1 MRKSFVLVCVVV
13 LAACLFGL
21 VNCQPKGT
29 TIAMIPKSLDNPV
42 FLDSK
47 TGGEKAAKELGVQ
60 FIWTGSNT
68 ADAANQVTVIEG
80 LIQKKVDGMIISVND
95 AGALKDVIDRAVA
108 AGIKVACF
116 DSDSKDSKRAFYCG
130 TDNTVAGKACGAA
143 MVKLVN
149 EKKLSGTITCA
160 ILTGGLGAPNLNER
174 IQGFKDAVAAEKI
187 DLKYTT
193 TLACDD
199 DTNKAVELME
209 QYIKANPKLQTFF
222 VAGGWPYFSAPGS
235 MPNTKAW
242 IAKGGILVSMD
253 SFYPVLLAMKDGLA
267 NALVGQDFVA
277 MGDKSVRAMY
287 DLVKGKQVPEFVGT
301 GIVNVDSSNLDSV
314 IASTTPWK

>member
-1 MRKSFVLVCVVV
+1 MKKSVV
-13 LAACLFGL
+13 LMLALLLMVSLLSLTSISA
-21 VNCQPKGT
+21 KT
-29 TIAMIPKSLDNPV
+29 ITIAVVPKSLDNPV

-47 TGGEKAAKELGVQ
+47 VGGQEEAKKLGVE
-60 FIWTGSNT
+60 FIWTGSNQ

-80 LIQKKVDGMIISVND
+80 LIQKKVDGLVISCND

-116 DSDSKDSKRAFYCG
+116 DSDSKDSKRAFYVG
-130 TDNTVAGKACGAA
+130 TDNYSAGKSCGKA
-143 MVKLVN
+143 MVKLVTAR
-149 EKKLSGTITCA
+149 KLKGQITCA
-160 ILTGGLGAPNLNER
+160 VLTGGLGAPNLNDR
-174 IQGFKDAVAAEKI
+174 IKGFKEVVAGAK
-187 DLKYTT
+187 LNFKYVT

-209 QYIKANPKLQTFF
+209 QYTKANPKLQTFF
-222 VAGGWPYFSAPGS
+222 VVGGWPYFSAPGS

-253 SFYPVLLAMKDGLA
+253 TFYPVLKAMKDGLA

-277 MGDKSVRAMY
+277 MGKLSVSSMY
-287 DLVKGKQVPEFVGT
+287 DLINGKAVPEFVGT
-301 GIVNVDSSNLDSV
+301 GTVDVDSGNLDKV
-314 IASTTPWK
+314 LATTKPW

>member
-1 MRKSFVLVCVVV
+1 MKKSVV
-13 LAACLFGL
+13 LMVVLLLMVSVIGL
-21 VNCQPKGT
+21 TSISAKSI

-47 TGGEKAAKELGVQ
+47 VGGQEEAKKLGVE
-60 FIWTGSNT
+60 FIWTGSNQ
-68 ADAANQVTVIEG
+68 ADAASQVTVIEG
-80 LIQKKVDGMIISVND
+80 LIQKKVDGLVISCND

-116 DSDSKDSKRAFYCG
+116 DSDSKDSKRAFYVG
-130 TDNTVAGKACGAA
+130 TDNYNAGKSCGKA
-143 MVKLVN
+143 MVKLVTAR
-149 EKKLSGTITCA
+149 KLKGQITCA
-160 ILTGGLGAPNLNER
+160 VLTGGLGAPNLNDR
-174 IQGFKDAVAAEKI
+174 VKGFKEVVSGAKLN
-187 DLKYTT
+187 LKYVT

-222 VAGGWPYFSAPGS
+222 VVGGWPYFSAPGS
-235 MPNTKAW
+235 MPNIKAW

-253 SFYPVLLAMKDGLA
+253 TFYPVLKAMKDGLA

-277 MGDKSVRAMY
+277 MGKLSVSSMH
-287 DLVKGKQVPEFVGT
+287 DLINGKKVPEFVGT
-301 GIVNVDSSNLDSV
+301 GTLDVDSSNLDKVLSE
-314 IASTTPWK
+314 TKPW